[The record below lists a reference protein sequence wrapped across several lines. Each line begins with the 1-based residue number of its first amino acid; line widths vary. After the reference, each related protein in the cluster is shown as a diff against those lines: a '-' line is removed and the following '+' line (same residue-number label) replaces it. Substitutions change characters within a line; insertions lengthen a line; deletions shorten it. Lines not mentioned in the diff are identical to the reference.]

1 MSYLGLEINSD
12 YLILMAYIYDDCH
25 YLVSLC
31 YANCSSE

>member
-12 YLILMAYIYDDCH
+12 YLILMAYIYDYCH